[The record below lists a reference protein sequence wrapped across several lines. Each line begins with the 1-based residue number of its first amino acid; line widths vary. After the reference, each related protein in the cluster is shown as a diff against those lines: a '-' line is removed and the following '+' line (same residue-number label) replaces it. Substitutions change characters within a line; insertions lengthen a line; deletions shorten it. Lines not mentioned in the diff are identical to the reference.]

1 MEGIRVKAR
10 TKDNLITITIAFV
23 TAVSAMALADPYEA
37 SAEPTVNLTE
47 LRTVDG
53 RDYPVCVEED
63 CSDQV
68 GQVGI
73 WLDKDTGNWWLSLGE
88 GQSYLVIDDTAIDI
102 D

>member
-23 TAVSAMALADPYEA
+23 TAVTAMALADPYEA

-53 RDYPVCVEED
+53 VDYPVCVEED
-63 CSDQV
+63 CSDQP
-68 GQVGI
+68 GQVGL
-73 WLDKDTGNWWLSLGE
+73 WEDKDTGNWWLSLGE
-88 GQSYLVIDDTAIDI
+88 RSFLVIDDTAIDI

>member
-23 TAVSAMALADPYEA
+23 TAVTAMAIAEPPEA

-53 RDYPVCVEED
+53 RDYPVCHVED
-63 CSDQV
+63 CSDQP

-73 WLDKDTGNWWLSLGE
+73 WEDKDTGNWWLSLGE
-88 GQSYLVIDDTAIDI
+88 QSYLVIDDTAIDI